1 MSAARVRMH
10 GLNGLRCRTGAAGG
24 RPSHEAGGESGRAPG
39 VRILPEDD
47 RRPRATLGEEAGD
60 SGGTVAGRARP
71 ALRLQRTGSLKAVA
85 APRVAFRV
93 LGNEPLVLLP
103 RKLLGLIYVAIGI
116 FVAASKDYL
125 ENLET
130 VKRVVSAVLAILL
143 WPLLLLGVD
152 LHIR

>member
-1 MSAARVRMH
+1 
-10 GLNGLRCRTGAAGG
+10 
-24 RPSHEAGGESGRAPG
+24 
-39 VRILPEDD
+39 
-47 RRPRATLGEEAGD
+47 
-60 SGGTVAGRARP
+60 
-71 ALRLQRTGSLKAVA
+71 LKPVA